1 MAYVFLVKYCKIN
14 REQNERAVTKYNPLL
29 ARNKET
35 NLTKSIQQTILKIR
49 TLI

>member
-1 MAYVFLVKYCKIN
+1 MTCLFLVKCSKIN
-14 REQNERAVTKYNPLL
+14 RKQNERAVTNYNPLL

-35 NLTKSIQQTILKIR
+35 NLTKSIQQTILKTR